1 MKKPVAGR
9 VLMLLENGSFLGDVR
24 VSHDANALVSAGYK
38 VSVICVRRQQR
49 PWRET
54 VADVHVY
61 RFPAPPGGDSF
72 LGYILE
78 YGYAMLAIF
87 ALSLLVLVREGF
99 DVVHAHCPPDTLA
112 LIGAFYKV
120 LGKRFVFDHHDLGPE
135 MYYYARFKEG
145 GNRRVYDALV
155 AFEKLSCRLADRVI
169 ATNDSFKAVE
179 MERSGVPEDRIT
191 VVRNGPDLEML
202 QPIEADPD
210 LRKRAGTILG
220 YVGTIGPQ
228 DGLDYLLRAL
238 HHLIYDLDRR
248 DVFCV
253 IMGSGKA
260 LPRLSELAEELAVDE
275 YIWLTGRVGPE
286 VRDRYLAATDICLD
300 PDPSNPSNDRCTM
313 IKMME
318 YMALGKPVV
327 AFDLPEHR
335 VTAQDAAVYAPDNDE
350 LEFARLIAMLMD
362 DPALRQRMGQ
372 IGRKRIQEGLAW
384 PYQAEQLVAAYA
396 TLFSK

>member
-1 MKKPVAGR
+1 MKTPVAGR

-24 VSHDANALVSAGYK
+24 VSHEANALVSAGYK

-49 PWRET
+49 PWREA
-54 VADVHVY
+54 VGDVHVY

-99 DVVHAHCPPDTLA
+99 DVVHAHCPPDTFA
-112 LIGAFYKV
+112 LIGGFYKV

-179 MERSGVPEDRIT
+179 MERGGVPEDRIT

-202 QPIEADPD
+202 QPIAPDPV
-210 LRKRAGTILG
+210 LRQRAGTILG

-238 HHLIYDLDRR
+238 HHLVYDLDRR
-248 DVFCV
+248 DLFCV

-260 LPRLSELAEELAVDE
+260 LPRLTALAEELAVDE

-318 YMALGKPVV
+318 YMALGKPTV

-335 VTAQDAAVYAPDNDE
+335 VTAQDAAVYARDNDE

-372 IGRKRIQEGLAW
+372 IGRQRIEEGLAW
-384 PYQAEQLVAAYA
+384 PYQAEQLVAAYEA
-396 TLFSK
+396 LFSE

>member
-1 MKKPVAGR
+1 VKKLVAGR

-24 VSHDANALVSAGYK
+24 VSHEANALVSAGYQ

-49 PWRET
+49 PWREM
-54 VADVHVY
+54 VGDVHVY

-72 LGYILE
+72 PGYILE

-99 DVVHAHCPPDTLA
+99 DVVHAHCPPDTFA

-120 LGKRFVFDHHDLGPE
+120 LGKRFIFDHHDLGPE

-179 MERSGVPEDRIT
+179 MERGGVPEDRIT

-202 QPIEADPD
+202 QPIEPDPD

-238 HHLIYDLDRR
+238 NHLIYDLDRR

-260 LPRLSELAEELAVDE
+260 LPRLNELAEELAVDE
-275 YIWLTGRVGPE
+275 YIMLTGRVGPE

-318 YMALGKPVV
+318 YMALGKPTV

-396 TLFSK
+396 ALFSK